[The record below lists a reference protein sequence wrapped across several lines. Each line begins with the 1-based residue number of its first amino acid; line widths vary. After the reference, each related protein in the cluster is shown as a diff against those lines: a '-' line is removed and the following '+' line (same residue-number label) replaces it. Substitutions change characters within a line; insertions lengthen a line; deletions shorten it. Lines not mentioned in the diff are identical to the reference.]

1 MLTPC
6 SITALLWGQHDP
18 GARNQDFLLKTG
30 PTNQQ
35 EELEETKE
43 RNGGGVGGRKKRGGY
58 QPNPTLRKLDLG
70 ARRQDSLSL
79 SEQDQLTIR
88 NSWKKTKWEVRGAGI
103 KGGLPTGTL
112 L

>member
-18 GARNQDFLLKTG
+18 GEGNQDFLLKTG

-43 RNGGGVGGRKKRGGY
+43 RNGGGG
-58 QPNPTLRKLDLG
+58 
-70 ARRQDSLSL
+70 RRQ
-79 SEQDQLTIR
+79 EET
-88 NSWKKTKWEVRGAGI
+88 
-103 KGGLPTGTL
+103 GGLPTKPYSEET
-112 L
+112 

>member
-43 RNGGGVGGRKKRGGY
+43 RNGGG
-58 QPNPTLRKLDLG
+58 
-70 ARRQDSLSL
+70 
-79 SEQDQLTIR
+79 
-88 NSWKKTKWEVRGAGI
+88 
-103 KGGLPTGTL
+103 
-112 L
+112 